1 VAAGWLSFA
10 SAFRQRSQVVQDSR
24 GLVRH
29 GADIWRLL
37 LSVGPRVPPPKK
49 PNDFVGLLEGSDG
62 KVEEARDLGFELP
75 KKQ

>member
-10 SAFRQRSQVVQDSR
+10 SALRQRNQVVQDSR
-24 GLVRH
+24 SLVGH

-37 LSVGPRVPPPKK
+37 LPVGPRVKK
-49 PNDFVGLLEGSDG
+49 PNDFVRMLEGSDG